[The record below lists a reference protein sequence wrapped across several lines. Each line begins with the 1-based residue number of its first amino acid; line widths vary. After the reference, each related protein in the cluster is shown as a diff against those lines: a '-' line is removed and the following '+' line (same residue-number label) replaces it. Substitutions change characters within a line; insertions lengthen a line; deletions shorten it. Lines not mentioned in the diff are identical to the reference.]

1 MTVTKRKQPTRES
14 LADPNAAPLSSS
26 GVKASCDS
34 CSADITHSV
43 HVRCAETVKG
53 GAGLNNSNDLN
64 GASTSTAG
72 DRLICPDFD
81 LCVPV
86 SFFNYYYY

>member
-14 LADPNAAPLSSS
+14 LADPNAAPASTS

-43 HVRCAETVKG
+43 HVRCAETVTG
-53 GAGLNNSNDLN
+53 QI
-64 GASTSTAG
+64 

-86 SFFNYYYY
+86 SITI